1 MLSCFCWNAQPNGR
15 RPAGKVRLRRRKG
28 FDIIDLLLSKGTRPH
43 WLARNSMMNVSG
55 FGGKCRVG
63 RKWPAYAALA
73 LGMAGHAAAALAAD
87 EPATPLSAELKDRYE
102 QMQDDVPNRVPM
114 LSLTPAASG
123 RAGQM
128 EALVRQCMNEQLQ
141 KRNDYSLELQR
152 AGAAVLLD
160 MKRIREDN
168 AVEESRTI
176 VENLRAA
183 AQRHRYDMDAVPGC
197 LEDNL
202 GKLKLSKAAKKDFMR
217 GVSAGMAKSRYQA
230 ERIWTLEFALI
241 DQMAAAT
248 QYLTANKNYW
258 SIDDSGRMAY
268 ASPQV
273 KAQAESMLAV
283 LGKLRDQQ
291 RELGRQGVANG
302 LANMRKAGM

>member
-1 MLSCFCWNAQPNGR
+1 
-15 RPAGKVRLRRRKG
+15 
-28 FDIIDLLLSKGTRPH
+28 
-43 WLARNSMMNVSG
+43 MMNVSG
-55 FGGKCRVG
+55 FWGKRRLG

-73 LGMAGHAAAALAAD
+73 LGMAGQAAAALAAD
-87 EPATPLSAELKDRYE
+87 EPAASLSTELKDRYE
-102 QMQDDVPNRVPM
+102 QMQDDAPNRVPM
-114 LSLTPAASG
+114 LSPAPAASG

-141 KRNDYSLELQR
+141 KHNDYSLELQR

-168 AVEESRTI
+168 AVEENGTI
-176 VENLRAA
+176 VENMRAA
-183 AQRHRYDMDAVPGC
+183 AQRHRYDTDAVPEC

-202 GKLKLSKAAKKDFMR
+202 GKLKLTEAEKKDFQR
-217 GVSAGMAKSRYQA
+217 GVSVGMARSRYQA
-230 ERIWTLEFALI
+230 ERIWTLEFAMI

-258 SIDDSGRMAY
+258 SIDDSGRMVY
-268 ASPQV
+268 AAPQV

-283 LGKLRDQQ
+283 LAKLRDQQ
-291 RELGRQGVANG
+291 RELSRQGMLNG